1 MVPIFRA
8 IWRWREP
15 VTFSESASART
26 NLAVNLVQLRKES
39 LAEAEFKKAV
49 ELEPQSF
56 DANHNLGEFYVH
68 SAKLATAVP
77 YLEKAQSL
85 DPTSYANG
93 YDLALALVE
102 TGELDRA
109 RRLLRDMTQ
118 RQDSAE
124 LRNLLAETVEKRG
137 DYMAAVTEYECAAH
151 MEPSEKNI
159 FDWEVSCCSTR
170 PWSRR
175 WLSSAVVRSSTRNP
189 SACRSAWALRFT
201 PSGSTTTP

>member
-68 SAKLATAVP
+68 SAKLATVVP

-85 DPTSYANG
+85 ESHLLRQRLRSGPGARRNR
-93 YDLALALVE
+93 
-102 TGELDRA
+102 RA
-109 RRLLRDMTQ
+109 RSSAAPASGHDPASGR
-118 RQDSAE
+118 AE
-124 LRNLLAETVEKRG
+124 LRNLLAETE
-137 DYMAAVTEYECAAH
+137 E
-151 MEPSEKNI
+151 
-159 FDWEVSCCSTR
+159 
-170 PWSRR
+170 
-175 WLSSAVVRSSTRNP
+175 
-189 SACRSAWALRFT
+189 
-201 PSGSTTTP
+201 